1 MTFLSQLKKSIL
13 LFTYRLEIA
22 MYLVVKSVIMVIYS
36 SNKVTL
42 KAIHSLTR
50 KKPRR
55 FYHNEKQ
62 LFFYTRGNMKSTKKE
77 YHYVSL
83 MYMQADRLNKSKLG
97 KVVLWGLVFLSNLY
111 SSIFFSL

>member
-1 MTFLSQLKKSIL
+1 
-13 LFTYRLEIA
+13 

-42 KAIHSLTR
+42 KAINSLTY

-62 LFFYTRGNMKSTKKE
+62 LFFLYKREYEEYKKRI
-77 YHYVSL
+77 SL
-83 MYMQADRLNKSKLG
+83 R
-97 KVVLWGLVFLSNLY
+97 
-111 SSIFFSL
+111 